1 MQVPRKPTGAA
12 SMHRVEQQE
21 EIDAKAL
28 KQRVC
33 TEAFS
38 KCESRWHADVQ
49 RVLDKDVVGL
59 WDLPWIADVMDL
71 CIRCTCCKE
80 VGVLKCSKC
89 KYQTRQDIKTV
100 LLNIFKCS
108 LNQLLSQAEG
118 LRNT

>member
-1 MQVPRKPTGAA
+1 MKYLQVPRKPTGAA
-12 SMHRVEQQE
+12 SMQRVEQQE
-21 EIDAKAL
+21 ELDAKAL
-28 KQRVC
+28 KERVC

-89 KYQTRQDIKTV
+89 KYHTRF
-100 LLNIFKCS
+100 LHL
-108 LNQLLSQAEG
+108 
-118 LRNT
+118 